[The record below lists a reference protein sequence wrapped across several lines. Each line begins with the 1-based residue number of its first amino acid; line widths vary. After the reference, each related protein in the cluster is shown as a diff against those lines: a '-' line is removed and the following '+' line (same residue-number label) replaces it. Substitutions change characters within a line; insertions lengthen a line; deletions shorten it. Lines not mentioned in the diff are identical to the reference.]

1 MTDERE
7 MRQTLAAALVER
19 ARKDDRIVVLDAD
32 LMSCH
37 ATKVFK
43 PGVFPTGLSTS
54 ALRSRI

>member
-7 MRQTLAAALVER
+7 MRQTLANALVQR
-19 ARKDDRIVVLDAD
+19 AKTDDLIVVIEAD

-43 PGVFPTGLSTS
+43 Q
-54 ALRSRI
+54 